1 MIVEP
6 PEKMMIDEE
15 VPVVAQIDEVSAQ
28 PDVEEVPVVAQ
39 PDEVLAQ
46 PDEVLAQPDVEE
58 MAAAHPE
65 AQEELEAGASEAQ
78 LDLVIPEGSNNV
90 GVADTQQENFTADV

>member
-6 PEKMMIDEE
+6 AEKMMIDEE

-28 PDVEEVPVVAQ
+28 PDVEEVPVV
-39 PDEVLAQ
+39 AQ